1 MLYTTGIGT
10 HEPLVCLFVA
20 IFGTGMVSTAAIV
33 IVILIRAVAPTTRAQ
48 SSEDQIGRCSD
59 QVEDEVLK
67 LEFELRLDAAESR
80 RRLF

>member
-48 SSEDQIGRCSD
+48 SSHSRCSD
-59 QVEDEVLK
+59 QVEDAVDTVILHGRVRVFQRK
-67 LEFELRLDAAESR
+67 SGC
-80 RRLF
+80 